1 MGEAE
6 GEMEI
11 QQNLDGD
18 ILVVSLAGQCDHQEV
33 DNFQAVVS
41 NALAAGNKRI
51 LVDLAWLNFL
61 DSTGIKC
68 LVEAHRDAVAQ
79 GGQMAVVRPK
89 ALVKKVLKLLEL
101 ENTVPIFET
110 VVEARKLLSG
120 D

>member
-1 MGEAE
+1 
-6 GEMEI
+6 MEI

-18 ILVVSLAGQCDHQEV
+18 VLVISLAGQCDHQEV
-33 DNFQAVVS
+33 DNFTAVVS
-41 NALAAGNKRI
+41 NALAAGNRKVLI
-51 LVDLAWLNFL
+51 DLGWLQFI

-68 LVEAHRDAVAQ
+68 LVEAHRGVEAK
-79 GGQMAVVRPK
+79 GGQLAVVRPK

-110 VVEARKLLSG
+110 VLEARELLDG